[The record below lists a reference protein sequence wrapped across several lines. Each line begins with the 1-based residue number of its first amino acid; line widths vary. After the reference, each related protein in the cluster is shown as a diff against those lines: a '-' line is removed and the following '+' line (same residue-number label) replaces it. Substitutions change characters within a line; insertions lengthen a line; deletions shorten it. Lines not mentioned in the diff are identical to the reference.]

1 VSMYLHL
8 PAGVSILLG
17 VLLTGLVGLIIGWL
31 CLRLH
36 GPYLGL
42 TTIAFSEIF
51 RIAVTA
57 EYGFTRGSLGL
68 PAPPLLPGAG
78 PVTYYYLFL
87 GLLAVALLVMWLILH
102 SRVGLFFAAIRE
114 DEDAAASLGV
124 KVVRWKVI
132 AFTVSSMLAGL
143 AGGFYAHFVQLVAPS
158 MMSLLEMG
166 FILSMAVVG
175 GFQNIFYAALGGI
188 LLELILESL
197 RDIGEWRL
205 ALVGLVMVAVLRFAP
220 NGLFAQLLPSLRR
233 MPQ

>member
-1 VSMYLHL
+1 M
-8 PAGVSILLG
+8 G

-42 TTIAFSEIF
+42 TTIAFSEII
-51 RIAVTA
+51 RITVTA

-68 PAPPLLPGAG
+68 PAPPLLPSAG
-78 PVTYYYLFL
+78 PVTYYYVFF
-87 GLLAVALLVMWLILH
+87 GLLAATLLLMWLILR

-143 AGGFYAHFVQLVAPS
+143 AGGCYAHFVQLVAPS

-197 RDIGEWRL
+197 REIGEWRL

-220 NGLFAQLLPSLRR
+220 NGLFAQLLPPLRR
-233 MPQ
+233 MRQ